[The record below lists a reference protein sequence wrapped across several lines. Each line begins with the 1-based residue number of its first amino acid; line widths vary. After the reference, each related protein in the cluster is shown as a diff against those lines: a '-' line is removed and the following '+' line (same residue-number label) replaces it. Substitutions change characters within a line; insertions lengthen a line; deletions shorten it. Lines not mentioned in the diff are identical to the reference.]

1 MANNQQVGAIFYAS
15 LISLDERLI
24 DVYLPG
30 DQLERFGAIV
40 GALRSSDDQTQFY
53 WQTMKVFVDN
63 GVQLVDLENFSFPQ
77 GSDIDVDSLSLS
89 FSTLK
94 NVWQDSFMRGE
105 MSKEKFISN
114 NATLDNFLS
123 KTFFNFLEAANSC
136 P

>member
-15 LISLDERLI
+15 LISLDERLTN
-24 DVYLPG
+24 VSLSV

-77 GSDIDVDSLSLS
+77 GSDIDVDSLSLI